1 MAAGRQVDP
10 AQQARRGDE
19 EDRRGGRGQEPAAEG
34 FQGHRPADGRAHD
47 RGRHDALSAPYRRT
61 RPRAPR
67 RAFPHRRPRLRAAGR
82 CRRDPRAGR
91 RLLATRPRPLARR
104 RDDAPTPQRDRD
116 RHLGAAQPGRCRPRR
131 RVRRAALERGQQLA
145 GARDR
150 ALLEAHP
157 EAPRRLLAQ
166 PDRAGR
172 ARLLLRRH
180 SVRARAGRRPLLH
193 AGRHVRGLQPARGR
207 DQADGDEFRPL
218 PDGQRPDA
226 ARHALPVRS
235 RARRQARRGSH
246 LLVRC
251 GGGGG
256 ARPRHLHARRH
267 RLGRRSAACH
277 RGARRLLAR
286 RADRHGSQSALR
298 RTGDDGDQDIRP
310 PLGLA
315 ELDLPAAQRHRRG
328 GRAEALRHR
337 QASQVRPQ
345 TRLRETTMS
354 IDYTQR
360 IPNNVDLASDRR
372 LQRAL
377 ENWQPRFLDWWR
389 DMGPDGTSN
398 YDVYLR
404 TAISADANGWAHFGY
419 VKMPDYRWGIFLAG
433 QDANRTI
440 AYGDNKG
447 KPAWQEVPGEL
458 RSTLR
463 RLIVTQGDTEPA
475 SVEQQR
481 LLGKTAPS
489 LYDLRNVF
497 QINCEEGRHLWAM
510 VYLLHAYF
518 GRDGREEAEMLLERH
533 SGDPDKPRI
542 LGAFNEKTPDWL
554 SFFMFTYFTD
564 RDGKYQLASL
574 AESGFDPLSRS
585 CRFMLIEEAHHMFV
599 GESGVQRIIQ
609 RTCDLMKEH
618 KTDDVRAFGAID
630 LTTMQKYLNF
640 HFSVSLDLFGQ
651 AASTNAANYY
661 TMGVKGRYLETRIGD
676 DHVLTNDTFEID
688 TVEDGRIVR
697 KAVPALAAL
706 NERLRNDYVED
717 CAKGLLKW
725 NKVIAD
731 AGIAFELKLP
741 HRAFNRRIGAFSELN
756 VSPDG
761 KAVSEPGK
769 FANWI
774 APPQIGINR
783 QPANF
788 EYVRF
793 N

>member
-1 MAAGRQVDP
+1 
-10 AQQARRGDE
+10 
-19 EDRRGGRGQEPAAEG
+19 
-34 FQGHRPADGRAHD
+34 
-47 RGRHDALSAPYRRT
+47 
-61 RPRAPR
+61 
-67 RAFPHRRPRLRAAGR
+67 
-82 CRRDPRAGR
+82 
-91 RLLATRPRPLARR
+91 
-104 RDDAPTPQRDRD
+104 
-116 RHLGAAQPGRCRPRR
+116 
-131 RVRRAALERGQQLA
+131 
-145 GARDR
+145 
-150 ALLEAHP
+150 
-157 EAPRRLLAQ
+157 
-166 PDRAGR
+166 
-172 ARLLLRRH
+172 
-180 SVRARAGRRPLLH
+180 
-193 AGRHVRGLQPARGR
+193 
-207 DQADGDEFRPL
+207 
-218 PDGQRPDA
+218 
-226 ARHALPVRS
+226 
-235 RARRQARRGSH
+235 
-246 LLVRC
+246 
-251 GGGGG
+251 
-256 ARPRHLHARRH
+256 
-267 RLGRRSAACH
+267 
-277 RGARRLLAR
+277 
-286 RADRHGSQSALR
+286 
-298 RTGDDGDQDIRP
+298 
-310 PLGLA
+310 
-315 ELDLPAAQRHRRG
+315 
-328 GRAEALRHR
+328 
-337 QASQVRPQ
+337 
-345 TRLRETTMS
+345 MS

-360 IPNNVDLASDRR
+360 IPNNVDLSGDRR

-377 ENWQPRFLDWWR
+377 ENWQPRFLDWWK

-398 YDVYLR
+398 FDVYLR
-404 TAISADANGWAHFGY
+404 TAISAEANGWANFGY

-433 QDANRTI
+433 QDPNRVI

-447 KPAWQEVPGEL
+447 KPVWQEVPGEL

-599 GESGVQRIIQ
+599 GESGVQRIVQ

-618 KTDDVRAFGAID
+618 KTDDVRSLGAID
-630 LTTMQKYLNF
+630 LPTIQKYLNF

-651 AASTNAANYY
+651 EASTNAANYY
-661 TMGVKGRYLETRIGD
+661 TMGVKGRYLETRIDD
-676 DHVLTNDTFEID
+676 DHVLTDSTFDMDAAEN
-688 TVEDGRIVR
+688 GRIVR
-697 KAVPALAAL
+697 KTVPALSAL
-706 NERLRNDYVED
+706 NERLRNDYIED
-717 CAKGLLKW
+717 CARGLLRW
-725 NKVIAD
+725 NRVIEQ
-731 AGIAFELKLP
+731 AGIDFELKLP
-741 HRAFNRRIGAFSELN
+741 HRAFNRRIGAFAELN

-761 KAVSEPGK
+761 KVMSEAEWKAGEHKWLPTDEDRAYVTSLMGPAVIEPGK

-774 APPQIGINR
+774 APPQRGINN